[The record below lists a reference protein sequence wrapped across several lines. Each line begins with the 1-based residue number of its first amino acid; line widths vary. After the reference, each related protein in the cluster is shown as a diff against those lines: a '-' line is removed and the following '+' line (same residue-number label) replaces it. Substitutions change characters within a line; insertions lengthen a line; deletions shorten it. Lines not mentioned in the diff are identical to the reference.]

1 MEERM
6 LKQLSIV
13 VATLTA
19 LPCLAQA
26 QQYGQGQTMP
36 AQPQMQTQ
44 TQNAQPHVHSQAVQP
59 QMQTQGVQPQMQ
71 TRAVQPQTQPMGQA
85 MPAQAPM
92 QGQGAP
98 TMNNAAPSQAQASN
112 GTGGTFKD
120 EYGNL
125 YNSRGDRIDR
135 RGRIL
140 PPQWTGRVG
149 NHPCGQPGA
158 ELLRRNGR
166 CVGVR

>member
-1 MEERM
+1 MEEPM

-13 VATLTA
+13 VATLTV

-26 QQYGQGQTMP
+26 QQYGQPTGQAMP

-44 TQNAQPHVHSQAVQP
+44 GA
-59 QMQTQGVQPQMQ
+59 QPQMQ

-98 TMNNAAPSQAQASN
+98 MMNNAAPSQAQASN
-112 GTGGTFKD
+112 DTGGTFKD

-125 YNSRGDRIDR
+125 YNSRGDRVDR

-140 PPQWTGRVG
+140 PPPVT
-149 NHPCGQPGA
+149 PPGA
-158 ELLRRNGR
+158 RALR
-166 CVGVR
+166 